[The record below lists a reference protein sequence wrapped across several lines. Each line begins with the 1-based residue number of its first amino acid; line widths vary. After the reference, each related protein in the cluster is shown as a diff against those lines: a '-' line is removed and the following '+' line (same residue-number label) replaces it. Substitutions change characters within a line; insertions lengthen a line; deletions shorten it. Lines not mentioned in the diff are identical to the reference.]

1 MRDAIVAT
9 TSGLIQRYGFRKTTM
24 DDIARAMGKER
35 TSLYYY
41 FPGKKEIMNA
51 LLDCEFASLSKA
63 VHAETARHTD
73 AAGRLR
79 AYMHARLDQVVQR
92 SAMYRQI
99 LPELRSGGEGIPDI
113 FQVDEFRLSFEKGE
127 ESYLVDIITQGIREG
142 HFRAMPEAK
151 VRLFVRFLSSA
162 MQGFEMNLFMFMVME
177 SSHVDDLKS
186 RIDVACDIFL
196 KGLQRQ

>member
-1 MRDAIVAT
+1 
-9 TSGLIQRYGFRKTTM
+9 
-24 DDIARAMGKER
+24 MGKER

-41 FPGKKEIMNA
+41 FPGKKELMNA
-51 LLDCEFASLSKA
+51 LLNCEFVSLSKA
-63 VHAETARHTD
+63 VHEETARHTD
-73 AAGRLR
+73 APGRLR

-92 SAMYRQI
+92 SAMYSQI

-113 FQVDEFRLSFEKGE
+113 FQVNEFRLSYEKGE
-127 ESYLVDIITQGIREG
+127 ENYLVDILTHGIREG

-151 VRLFVRFLSSA
+151 VRLLVRFIFSA
-162 MQGFEMNLFMFMVME
+162 MQGFETDLFMFGK

-196 KGLQRQ
+196 KGLQR